1 MKLRPAERVR
11 GNCPAPTLTLDCA
24 TAIETDAAM
33 TTANNARA
41 GMKRHPAALLAVAA
55 GLLAGASPAAQS
67 AEATQ
72 APETMV
78 LKAAHLF
85 DSTGTALKDGAI
97 VVVRGDR
104 IVSVGTAAA
113 PAGARVIDL
122 GDATLLPGFID
133 AHTHLTLEFQK
144 DYYHFIYD
152 RLMRFPAEQA
162 MYAAMYARRT
172 LEAGFTT
179 VRNVGAYDFVDVGL
193 RNAINAGVAE
203 GPRILTAVHGL
214 GSPGGHFD
222 DYSFP
227 PDKVKPWGPIEGICS
242 GPEECREAV
251 RYQMKWGADLI
262 KIAASGGVL
271 SEADPVDV
279 PQLTLEEMS
288 AIVSEAHKWRR
299 KVAAHCHGD
308 AAARIAIE
316 AGVDSIEHGSFLT
329 EDTLK
334 LMKAKG
340 VYLVPTR
347 MAVYWVSK
355 QADAGAYPQ
364 KIADKARAAA
374 AAHGTMFKAALRI
387 GVPIALGTDAG
398 VYPHGMNAMEF
409 GLMTDLG
416 MSPAAA
422 LLAGTRESAKLLGIE
437 AQVGTLEAGKVAD
450 VVAVPGSVLGDIHAT
465 EHPVFV
471 MTLPGPP
478 PSPRAR
484 VWRGVSRRFGV

>member
-1 MKLRPAERVR
+1 
-11 GNCPAPTLTLDCA
+11 
-24 TAIETDAAM
+24 M
-33 TTANNARA
+33 TTASNANGRRKHHTA
-41 GMKRHPAALLAVAA
+41 AILAVVTALLAAA
-55 GLLAGASPAAQS
+55 STPVRS
-67 AEATQ
+67 AEAAS
-72 APETMV
+72 APETIV
-78 LKAAHLF
+78 LRADHVF
-85 DSTGTALKDGAI
+85 DSTGTALKVGVT
-97 VVVRGDR
+97 VVVRGDH
-104 IVSVGTAAA
+104 IVSVGMAAA
-113 PAGARVIDL
+113 PAGARIIDL

-133 AHTHLTLEFQK
+133 AHTHLTLELQK
-144 DYYHFIYD
+144 DYYRFVYN

-162 MYAAMYARRT
+162 FYGAMYARRT
-172 LEAGFTT
+172 LAAGFTT
-179 VRNVGAYDFVDVGL
+179 VRNVGADDFVDIGL
-193 RNAINAGVAE
+193 RNAINAGVTE
-203 GPRILTAVHGL
+203 GPRMLTAVHGI

-222 DYSFP
+222 FYSFP
-227 PDKVKPWGPIEGICS
+227 PDRVQPRGPLEGICS
-242 GPEECREAV
+242 GSEECREAV
-251 RYQMKWGADLI
+251 RYQMKWGADVI

-279 PQLTLEEMS
+279 PQLTLEEMT

-347 MAVYWVSK
+347 LAAYWVGK
-355 QADAGAYPQ
+355 EAETYPPQ
-364 KIADKARAAA
+364 IAAKARAAN

-387 GVPIALGTDAG
+387 GVPIAFGTDAG

-422 LLAGTRESAKLLGIE
+422 LLSGTRESAKLLGVE
-437 AQVGTLEAGKVAD
+437 SEVGTLEAGKVAD
-450 VVAVPGSVLGDIHAT
+450 VVAVPGNVLSDIHAT

-471 MTLPGPP
+471 MHLGHIVLQKAGT
-478 PSPRAR
+478 
-484 VWRGVSRRFGV
+484 